1 MKNIFLILIPILI
14 LNSCN
19 SEFKE
24 KSQAKNEVNKK
35 GLRDGRWVDF
45 FDEDNNK
52 IIDTMNY
59 TSYLLSEY
67 KEGKPIND
75 FKKYFKN
82 GLIKEEGTF
91 LSDSTSFGINE
102 IPNNFINKYIIYSQ
116 DGKISES
123 KSFNELG
130 YILEH
135 QYNFKED
142 TLRLIYKYFP
152 SKNGKFESIT
162 FKDKETKVV
171 FQYNNVSWFED
182 ENKFP
187 NDFHDNVCKNYKKV
201 LSKTENLNEIQKI
214 SYKILSN
221 IFYDKQTTF
230 YSSSMT
236 SLNKI
241 TGKEEITDM
250 KEMNIKSYKA
260 WKNNKSTVGSNGP
273 SGGEIKSCR
282 YCGRSFYK
290 NQGYVVGLGIGC
302 AKNFSSAINEIA
314 IAANA
319 GYSKS
324 SLSQLLAAYNMGQ
337 YYCSRKCVY
346 ESGINMCAE

>member
-1 MKNIFLILIPILI
+1 MKNILLVLIPILI
-14 LNSCN
+14 LYSCS
-19 SEFKE
+19 SEFKD

-52 IIDTMNY
+52 IIDTTNY

-67 KEGKPIND
+67 KEGKPINA
-75 FKKYFKN
+75 FKIFFKN

-91 LSDSTSFGINE
+91 LSDSLTFGINSL
-102 IPNNFINKYIIYSQ
+102 PNKFINKYIDYSQ
-116 DGKISES
+116 DGKILEI

-130 YILEH
+130 NIIEA
-135 QYNFKED
+135 QYNFKQD
-142 TLRLIYKYFP
+142 TLRLVYKY
-152 SKNGKFESIT
+152 SLAKQNKFEAIT
-162 FKDKETKVV
+162 INEKESKTV
-171 FQYNNVSWFED
+171 FQYADVSWFDD
-182 ENKFP
+182 ENNFP
-187 NDFHDNVCKNYKKV
+187 NEFHDNVIKNYKKV
-201 LSKTENLNEIQKI
+201 FSKTDNLNEIQKTY
-214 SYKILSN
+214 YKILTN

-241 TGKEEITDM
+241 SGKEEVTDM
-250 KEMNIKSYKA
+250 KELNIKSYKA
-260 WKNNKSTVGSNGP
+260 WKSNKTAVASNG
-273 SGGEIKSCR
+273 SGGEVKSCR

-290 NQGYVVGLGIGC
+290 NQGYVVGLGISC
-302 AKNFSSAINEIA
+302 AKNYSSAINEIA

-324 SLSQLLAAYNMGQ
+324 NISQLMSAYNLGQ
-337 YYCSRKCVY
+337 YYCSRRCVY
-346 ESGINMCAE
+346 ESGTNMCAE